1 MANKQ
6 DWFGAIFIA
15 VIVSLAIG
23 YAWGMHG
30 GKQVAIHEFKAD
42 MQELTVIVKDDVCPK
57 KL

>member
-1 MANKQ
+1 MNTKR

-30 GKQVAIHEFKAD
+30 GKQVAAQGYQAD
-42 MQELTVIVKDDVCPK
+42 MERLTVIVKDDVCPK